1 MGSFIHVYTDGGG
14 IREGRV
20 PDDFSGMDSMINVL
34 RFPGFRKSLLASL
47 AASGNVASRTSNI
60 VTITATAHGVPAGAT
75 YVGFRFFYPGSAS
88 LAAGWYESIT
98 DVTANTISFNS
109 VGANFGSESVNGGTA
124 YITDTTF
131 CTTEV
136 QPSYISPYGTIIVA
150 GMWGGDAS
158 AITKNQRVRV
168 GATSFVT
175 KQTSTVPSVEVTATV
190 RIGDDLQT
198 QYVAA
203 SDNAT
208 TTNITKLTQNFAAP
222 VGVGLSGSVSAAGGF
237 LTLYGGEVRI
247 IR

>member
-14 IREGRV
+14 IREARV
-20 PDDFSGMDSMINVL
+20 PDDFSGMDSMISIL

-47 AASGNVASRTSNI
+47 ASSGNVASRTSNI
-60 VTITATAHGVPAGAT
+60 VTITATSHGVTTGST
-75 YVGFRFFYPGSAS
+75 FVGFRFFYPGSAS

-98 DVTANTISFNS
+98 DVTTNTISFNAAGS
-109 VGANFGSESVNGGTA
+109 DFGSESVNGGAA

-131 CTTEV
+131 CTAEV
-136 QPSYISPYGTIIVA
+136 QPSYMSIYGTVIVA
-150 GMWGGDAS
+150 GMWGGDT
-158 AITKNQRVRV
+158 AITKNQRVKV
-168 GATSFVT
+168 GATFFVT

-198 QYVAA
+198 QYVTAA
-203 SDNAT
+203 DNAT
-208 TTNITKLTQNFAAP
+208 TTNLTKLSQNFAVP
-222 VGVGLSGSVSAAGGF
+222 INVGLSGNVAAAGGF